1 MYFFDGRT
9 TRRTTC
15 ARSSISRRCS
25 RGAPAAVVVADDFDL
40 AAVRKGT
47 AAGLR
52 AAGLRLLYS
61 YVDTYI
67 EDPYSALDNDAVG
80 VFVVERDVRDDE
92 SGANATAADETPAE
106 PASFFWESQVSL
118 AKCDT

>member
-1 MYFFDGRT
+1 M
-9 TRRTTC
+9 
-15 ARSSISRRCS
+15 
-25 RGAPAAVVVADDFDL
+25 
-40 AAVRKGT
+40 RKGT

-92 SGANATAADETPAE
+92 SGANATAADDTPAE

>member
-1 MYFFDGRT
+1 MHAARADSRMHA
-9 TRRTTC
+9 RVARAC
-15 ARSSISRRCS
+15 AR
-25 RGAPAAVVVADDFDL
+25 
-40 AAVRKGT
+40 GT
-47 AAGLR
+47 AIVHALR

-92 SGANATAADETPAE
+92 SGANATAADDTPAE